1 VEFLL
6 GLEVF
11 ENERIK
17 SRLLSEI
24 NALQQDWATEK
35 FKLKVISENN
45 LLRITGVSAI
55 ADDSFLPNLVT
66 INRFDE
72 KSETTIFEFIDILNS
87 KIEELEKKGSTVRE
101 DAPSDLVDSYNEA
114 REEYERLASLADTL
128 KTEGRI
134 LESRLKEYVNNQL
147 SIEEDLTKNKV
158 AQKLKKLGAES
169 NFQIANDTC
178 PSCHQ
183 SIDDSLLLNE
193 TLAQPMDIDDNVKY
207 LESQRKMVIKY
218 ISGLEK
224 TAERLKLQEKDVSD
238 KVGDMRMRLVS
249 LKRDLRRFSE
259 ISETDIRIKV
269 SLESKKDDALKAI
282 DIIQKSL
289 DSLVQISSQLKGKR
303 IELISVPEQK
313 LSQADFKKVKL
324 FESYFRQ
331 YAKKYGYKSARIEDV
346 ELNKDT
352 LFPFLS
358 GIELREVNTDI
369 KSDSS
374 ASDFVR
380 LIWAYL
386 LSIRVVSNEKN
397 GCHPG
402 LIVFDEPA
410 QHSMAV
416 SSLHEVLKDSSI
428 QIHQQTI
435 VGASFDESDDVF
447 NESVDGLNFH
457 LIRLEDKLLKPIN

>member
-1 VEFLL
+1 LSLTTQGGDFGFNCEFFDGLNIIRGDNSAGKSTLLNSLMYGLGMEEIIGGKGNKTLPYALKDFVETPDRTKRKILNSFVYLEIENKENVVVTIRRSIVSEGKDQKLAEIIEGPFLTDEHRNYSVIPTYLHDRGSAQNAQFGFFSYLEKFIGLKLPQVATTSGNETKLYLQTLFSAMFVEQKRGWTDYIANTPYYAIKDVKTKIVEFLL

-169 NFQIANDTC
+169 NG
-178 PSCHQ
+178 
-183 SIDDSLLLNE
+183 E
-193 TLAQPMDIDDNVKY
+193 
-207 LESQRKMVIKY
+207 
-218 ISGLEK
+218 
-224 TAERLKLQEKDVSD
+224 
-238 KVGDMRMRLVS
+238 
-249 LKRDLRRFSE
+249 
-259 ISETDIRIKV
+259 
-269 SLESKKDDALKAI
+269 
-282 DIIQKSL
+282 
-289 DSLVQISSQLKGKR
+289 
-303 IELISVPEQK
+303 
-313 LSQADFKKVKL
+313 
-324 FESYFRQ
+324 
-331 YAKKYGYKSARIEDV
+331 
-346 ELNKDT
+346 
-352 LFPFLS
+352 
-358 GIELREVNTDI
+358 
-369 KSDSS
+369 
-374 ASDFVR
+374 
-380 LIWAYL
+380 
-386 LSIRVVSNEKN
+386 
-397 GCHPG
+397 
-402 LIVFDEPA
+402 
-410 QHSMAV
+410 
-416 SSLHEVLKDSSI
+416 
-428 QIHQQTI
+428 
-435 VGASFDESDDVF
+435 
-447 NESVDGLNFH
+447 
-457 LIRLEDKLLKPIN
+457 